1 MILRIARMGADRRR
15 TALKTSQI
23 VGAPSLALHRVDR
36 ASVASA
42 RGGWR
47 VPGSGRATALVNVAA
62 RGGRGHPWVRLTTR
76 PEFVRLAVRHNS
88 EVGALWDR
96 DRHRNTSPVTSSS
109 GACGTSAG
117 STPRGFAGSLG
128 RGGGWFRSSGRVW
141 VVRLHQPAR
150 DAGWRP
156 GAGPGKAGGA
166 FHVKHALALGSRG
179 LLKLPEGRSCRGDSL
194 RGWPEDRRTP
204 GEPRP
209 RHPKAPEPCVSR
221 ETPPCPR
228 IPRVRRAG
236 GRADLPG
243 GRVPGQ
249 QPSLRREA
257 ALWGPSGPVGGSMP
271 GGSASRRRPTGAAGE
286 VAGETLCWPQR
297 EAEDAWTSPYAA

>member
-1 MILRIARMGADRRR
+1 MGAADD
-15 TALKTSQI
+15 
-23 VGAPSLALHRVDR
+23 APRIRPARGPAQLGSGSLTG
-36 ASVASA
+36 SESPSA
-42 RGGWR
+42 RLQRDIIQRSLWHIGW
-47 VPGSGRATALVNVAA
+47 L
-62 RGGRGHPWVRLTTR
+62 
-76 PEFVRLAVRHNS
+76 
-88 EVGALWDR
+88 
-96 DRHRNTSPVTSSS
+96 NTS
-109 GACGTSAG
+109 A
-117 STPRGFAGSLG
+117 FAGSLG

-156 GAGPGKAGGA
+156 GKGPGKAGSA

-194 RGWPEDRRTP
+194 GGWPEDRRTP

-228 IPRVRRAG
+228 IPRARRAG

-286 VAGETLCWPQR
+286 VAGETLGWPQR
-297 EAEDAWTSPYAA
+297 GAEDAWTSPYAA